1 MLSVKDWVSGR
12 LERRSA
18 PIERRD
24 SSAYESA
31 LVSLLLERATGK
43 VLADIQQSGAVELA
57 AGVVGRAFAS
67 ARVETPRTAV
77 SDVLTPAT
85 LAHIGRALIRAG
97 ESVFA
102 INVADGNLAL
112 LPASSW
118 DISGGVLPASW
129 EYRLSIGAP
138 DGTAETTLPFDGVVH
153 VKYAYAPER
162 AWVGL
167 SPIDIAAQAGK
178 LDAEINKA
186 LADES
191 SMPTGAILPMPQE
204 PGDDDDDDD
213 ETEST
218 TAKIERTLGKLG
230 GRIMT
235 TESMMLSGD
244 GGYMDAPR
252 KDWVINRVGAD
263 FKQPLV
269 TLRRDADE
277 LILGLCGVP
286 IEFLKGADGSA
297 LREAYRRM
305 LFGTIQPLG
314 AMVSDELSAKLET
327 PVSFVWDEL
336 RAADRASGARA
347 YKALREAEMEP
358 DQALRLSG
366 L

>member
-1 MLSVKDWVSGR
+1 MLSVRDWVSR
-12 LERRSA
+12 TLERRYE
-18 PIERRD
+18 PLERRD
-24 SSAYESA
+24 AGAYSDV
-31 LVSLLLERATGK
+31 LVSRLIEQATGK
-43 VLADIQQSGAVELA
+43 TIADIKASGAVELA

-67 ARVETPRTAV
+67 ARVETPRQSVRDA
-77 SDVLTPAT
+77 LNPAT
-85 LAHIGRALIRAG
+85 LAHIGRMLIRSG
-97 ESVFA
+97 ECVFA
-102 INVADGNLAL
+102 INVADGELAL

-118 DISGGVLPASW
+118 DIQGGVLPASW
-129 EYRLSIGAP
+129 QYRLSIGAP
-138 DGTAETTLPFDGVVH
+138 DGTAETTLPYAGIVH
-153 VKYAYAPER
+153 PRYAYAPER

-191 SMPTGAILPMPQE
+191 SMPTGAILPMPVS
-204 PGDDDDDDD
+204 PDDDDDDD
-213 ETEST
+213 TPNP
-218 TAKIERTLGKLG
+218 TAEIEQTLGKLG

-235 TESMMLSGD
+235 AESMTLSGD
-244 GGYMDAPR
+244 GGYLDAP
-252 KDWVINRVGAD
+252 KEDWGIKRVGAN
-263 FKQPLV
+263 FPMPLV

-277 LILGLCGVP
+277 LVLGLCGVP

-314 AMVSDELSAKLET
+314 AIVAQELSEKLET
-327 PVSFVWDEL
+327 PITLAWDEL

-347 YKALREAEMEP
+347 YKALIEAQMDPNE
-358 DQALRLSG
+358 ALRLSG

>member
-1 MLSVKDWVSGR
+1 MLSVRDWVSR
-12 LERRSA
+12 HTERRA
-18 PIERRD
+18 EPMERRD
-24 SSAYESA
+24 SGAYEDA
-31 LVSLLLERATGK
+31 LVSLILEQASGK
-43 VLADIQQSGAVELA
+43 ALADIKQSGAVELA
-57 AGVVGRAFAS
+57 AGVIGRAFAS

-77 SDVLTPAT
+77 RDALTPSV

-97 ESVFA
+97 ECVHA
-102 INVADGNLAL
+102 IDVSDGNLAL
-112 LPASSW
+112 LPASTW
-118 DISGGVLPASW
+118 DIQGGVLPSSW

-138 DGTAETTLPFDGVVH
+138 NGTAETTLPFDGVVH
-153 VKYAYAPER
+153 VRYAYAPER

-191 SMPTGAILPMPQE
+191 SMPTGAILPLAQE
-204 PGDDDDDDD
+204 PDDDDDGDD
-213 ETEST
+213 DEST
-218 TAKIERTLGKLG
+218 TADVERTIAKLAGK
-230 GRIMT
+230 IMGV
-235 TESMMLSGD
+235 ESNRLSGD
-244 GGYMDAPR
+244 GGMLDAP
-252 KDWVINRVGAD
+252 KEDWKPNRVGAD

-269 TLRRDADE
+269 ELRRDADS

-286 IEFLKGADGSA
+286 IEFLAGADGAA

-314 AMVSDELSAKLET
+314 AIVAEELSAKLET
-327 PVSFVWDEL
+327 PITLVWDEL

-347 YKALREAEMEP
+347 YKALREAQMPEE
-358 DQALRLSG
+358 QALRLSG